1 MTLSIDRSQ
10 PNFQI
15 SEILPSLVICEAV
28 DGDVYRW
35 GNAEAAYPAFIA
47 YIGYSTP
54 EEKDK
59 WLSQLR
65 SFWKI
70 DAANVCYRRSSR
82 VPNYLWEL
90 KIKGMRRF
98 SNSHVWNFDYLSES
112 YTYGLDFLRYL
123 IEIRLEEIQYEETI
137 ASRIINGGL

>member
-1 MTLSIDRSQ
+1 MTLSINRKQ
-10 PNFQI
+10 LNFQV

-35 GNAEAAYPAFIA
+35 GNAEVDYPAFIA
-47 YIGYSTP
+47 YIGYSNL
-54 EEKDK
+54 EEKDE

-70 DAANVCYRRSSR
+70 EATDVCYRRSSR

-123 IEIRLEEIQYEETI
+123 IEMRLEEIQYEETI
-137 ASRIINGGL
+137 ASRIISGGL

>member
-1 MTLSIDRSQ
+1 MTLSIDRKQAS
-10 PNFQI
+10 FQI

-35 GNAEAAYPAFIA
+35 GNAEADYPAFIV
-47 YIGYSTP
+47 YIGYSTH
-54 EEKDK
+54 EEKDE

-70 DAANVCYRRSSR
+70 DAADICYRRSSR

-90 KIKGMRRF
+90 KIKRMKRF
-98 SNSHVWNFDYLSES
+98 SNPYVWNFNYLSES
-112 YTYGLDFLRYL
+112 YIYGLDFLKYL
-123 IEIRLEEIQYEETI
+123 IEMRLEEIRHEEI
-137 ASRIINGGL
+137 VASRVINSGL